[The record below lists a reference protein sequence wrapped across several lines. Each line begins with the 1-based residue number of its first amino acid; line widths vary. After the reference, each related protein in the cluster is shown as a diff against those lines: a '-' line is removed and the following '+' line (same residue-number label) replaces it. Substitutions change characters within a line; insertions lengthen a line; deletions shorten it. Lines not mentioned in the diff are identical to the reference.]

1 MTSGTDLSIKVESQ
15 DHEIS
20 LNRRN
25 RFKKLDSRSIH
36 IHERKHTHTHTDFHP
51 RLPTLHTAQST
62 LLGFLKTRK
71 VPRNIIP
78 ILPLRPPGYTA
89 ATRRAACFP
98 ALQRDEGLR
107 FFRLPLGLSLLLIY
121 HFSFSPEKAGSL
133 RDPFPGV
140 HSCVITGIVWVC
152 FRKIRVLH
160 AQHPLLEV
168 GNQMQSA
175 GWIHVFHVHCS

>member
-1 MTSGTDLSIKVESQ
+1 MSA
-15 DHEIS
+15 
-20 LNRRN
+20 N
-25 RFKKLDSRSIH
+25 
-36 IHERKHTHTHTDFHP
+36 THTHTDFHP

-121 HFSFSPEKAGSL
+121 HFSFSPERL
-133 RDPFPGV
+133 RSWFSKRPFPRGAFLSDNWFCV
-140 HSCVITGIVWVC
+140 GLFSEDPCASCPAPSPWSWKSNAISWLDSCVSC
-152 FRKIRVLH
+152 SL
-160 AQHPLLEV
+160 LLE
-168 GNQMQSA
+168 
-175 GWIHVFHVHCS
+175 